1 MPMTIGG
8 RNLGSET
15 MKIRRIAV
23 AAATLAISTG
33 TAMAETEGY
42 VYTDPLPRLDQL
54 RRVVQHDHGS
64 RVADARHCQRA

>member
-1 MPMTIGG
+1 
-8 RNLGSET
+8 

-42 VYTDPLPRLDQL
+42 VYTDPLPRWTNFAGSSSTPTRQELPMRAIVNGHNVQPRDD
-54 RRVVQHDHGS
+54 RR
-64 RVADARHCQRA
+64 RH